1 MRNYVVKW
9 YFKINQKK
17 GIIMFSYIDT
27 IQNLPVSQ
35 KRALLKSIREMIKED
50 VNSNKV
56 SKIISKQAKE
66 NAKRDKINAQ
76 ILAAQEKLA
85 KLQSKLAS

>member
-1 MRNYVVKW
+1 
-9 YFKINQKK
+9 
-17 GIIMFSYIDT
+17 MFSYIDT

-35 KRALLKSIREMIKED
+35 KRALLKSIKSMIKED
-50 VNSNKV
+50 VESTKMD
-56 SKIISKQAKE
+56 KIIQKQSKE

>member
-1 MRNYVVKW
+1 
-9 YFKINQKK
+9 
-17 GIIMFSYIDT
+17 MFSYIDT

-56 SKIISKQAKE
+56 SKIIEKQAKE

-76 ILAAQEKLA
+76 ILAAQDKLA
-85 KLQSKLAS
+85 KLNAKLAS